1 VLKLVFPTPLPLT
14 HLVAIESPLCGNLE
28 FVEIT
33 TDRCSIVT
41 TNAKEPRPLLDTLS
55 GNGHSMDRWAAVFR
69 YVAVVAPAGL
79 VYDVSAKWRLTMA
92 NRRVAPTVSESPPCV
107 PLLAAFWR
115 WRGEL
120 HSR

>member
-1 VLKLVFPTPLPLT
+1 MF
-14 HLVAIESPLCGNLE
+14 AE
-28 FVEIT
+28 
-33 TDRCSIVT
+33 
-41 TNAKEPRPLLDTLS
+41 EPRPLPDTLS
-55 GNGHSMDRWAAVFR
+55 GNGHSIDRCVAVFR